1 MYSGIVESY
10 EENQRPP
17 QKKSI
22 EKEISNFLWQ
32 AKAEVK
38 KILSEVPKYP
48 NIFPE
53 ISSSYGTSD
62 LNRLRLA

>member
-22 EKEISNFLWQ
+22 EMEISNFLWQ
-32 AKAEVK
+32 AKAEVT
-38 KILSEVPKYP
+38 KILSEVQ

-62 LNRLRLA
+62 LNMLRLA

>member
-32 AKAEVK
+32 AKAEVT
-38 KILSEVPKYP
+38 KILSEVP